1 MIGTEDELAAM
12 LDRAATSGTAIPAPS
27 SEGTELPLEAAYH
40 VQHKVVGLR
49 LARGERAV
57 GVKLGFT
64 SEAKMAQM
72 GVSEIIAGRLTD
84 AMWFGDGERAGLGG
98 FIHPRIE
105 PEVAFRL
112 GEDVDLG
119 GARSGG
125 ADIGDA
131 VDAVAAAM
139 EIIDSRYSGFRFGL
153 SDVVADNTSAAG
165 FVLGPWRS
173 PDTATGD
180 RAVSLSVDG
189 TVTATGSTAAILGN
203 PLNALRALVPLAAK
217 RGLVLPAGSIVL
229 AGAATAATPLTASVV
244 TTRIEGLGEVS
255 IVAAGDSAGDR
266 TGDRAGGGYD

>member
-1 MIGTEDELAAM
+1 MTGTEDELAAA

-27 SEGTELPLEAAYH
+27 SDGTGLPLELAYR
-40 VQHKVVGLR
+40 VQHRVVALR

-84 AMWFGDGERAGLGG
+84 AMWFGDGERVELGG

-112 GEDVDLG
+112 GEDVDLA
-119 GARSGG
+119 GARSGA

-131 VDAVAAAM
+131 VDAVAAGM

-165 FVLGPWRS
+165 FVLGPWCS
-173 PDTATGD
+173 PDTEAGS

-189 TVTATGSTAAILGN
+189 TVTATGSTAAILGH

-217 RGLVLPAGSIVL
+217 RGFTLPAGSIVL

-244 TTRIEGLGEVS
+244 TARIEGLGEVS
-255 IVAAGDSAGDR
+255 LTA
-266 TGDRAGGGYD
+266 TGGGTGGGDE